1 MNRELTVKND
11 VFHNDRFAVAYLT
24 HEAPYVPFLVH
35 GLDCLIGDGVGTAGT
50 FGTLDLYVAL
60 TAVRVA
66 SFFVETLALAKL
78 DVTSSAGKMVWM
90 PRLVQGFYAV
100 LR

>member
-1 MNRELTVKND
+1 M
-11 VFHNDRFAVAYLT
+11 
-24 HEAPYVPFLVH
+24 PFLVH
-35 GLDCLIGDGVGTAGT
+35 GLDCLIGDGVGTICT
-50 FGTLDLYVAL
+50 FGTLDLYITL
-60 TAVRVA
+60 TAVGVA
-66 SFFVETLALAKL
+66 SFLVKTLAFAKL

>member
-1 MNRELTVKND
+1 M
-11 VFHNDRFAVAYLT
+11 
-24 HEAPYVPFLVH
+24 PFLVH
-35 GLDCLIGDGVGTAGT
+35 GLDCLIGDRVVTSMAFGAGD
-50 FGTLDLYVAL
+50 FYVTL
-60 TAVRVA
+60 TAVGVA
-66 SFFVETLALAKL
+66 SFLVKTLAFAKL